1 MTDSISKNILHDG
14 CRSKCGE
21 AGIPADIRSIKPDS
35 LTGMIFAMEGM
46 QHTIVL
52 LNGPMGCKFYHSTTS
67 QFLTIRPLL
76 YLPSTEEGKKV
87 PVDYN
92 YLNDWFFRQPRVP
105 CTYLDGYDYVYGT
118 GEKVRQALRFLRDN
132 VDFDMIA
139 IVNSPGASLI
149 GDNLKEIAGQEI
161 PDCRTVMLESPGY
174 SEDFSSGY
182 GRAVLEMLRQVG
194 LPMWQRAG
202 HVVNQGAGQIMQS
215 GAGPAV
221 QSGAGQDTEPEKG
234 PAAEPGKG
242 PAVEPQ
248 SEGQHAAGK
257 ADGFR
262 HVNILGLS
270 LWQLYQ
276 EGDREELERILGMCG
291 IKVNSFLCAGSS
303 LEELEKLPEADLNI
317 VLYEEN
323 DGGCAAWLRDTCG
336 TPYHICRKLPVGF
349 DETEHFI
356 QDICQTLGGDFD
368 LASFREEMERARAL
382 AWYKV
387 NEIYQMCGL
396 PKGVSFAVCGTAD
409 QEDAYTTFLKEY
421 LGMTPVGPGQAE
433 LVFSDANVISELM
446 TKRSGFCGIQISL
459 PGMGYVDIIRKTH
472 LGIRGAL
479 FLIEQV
485 LNGLMSKL

>member
-1 MTDSISKNILHDG
+1 MTESTSKNTMHNACSG
-14 CRSKCGE
+14 SCGWSSE
-21 AGIPADIRSIKPDS
+21 QADASSADIRSIPPDS

-46 QHTIVL
+46 EHTIVL

-76 YLPSTEEGKKV
+76 YLPSAEDGKKV

-118 GEKVRQALRFLRDN
+118 GDKVRQALRFLRDN

-139 IVNSPGASLI
+139 IINSPGASLI

-161 PDCRTVMLESPGY
+161 PGCRTVMLESPGY
-174 SEDFSSGY
+174 SEDFSAGY

-194 LPMWQRAG
+194 YPMWKERFAQAG
-202 HVVNQGAGQIMQS
+202 R
-215 GAGPAV
+215 
-221 QSGAGQDTEPEKG
+221 DR
-234 PAAEPGKG
+234 PAAEKGKVRAEEGLG
-242 PAVEPQ
+242 PRQDQETK
-248 SEGQHAAGK
+248 AG
-257 ADGFR
+257 R
-262 HVNILGLS
+262 PYHVNILGLS

-291 IKVNSFLCAGSS
+291 IKVNTFLGAGST
-303 LEELEKLPEADLNI
+303 LKELEKLPEADLNI
-317 VLYEEN
+317 VVYEEN
-323 DGGCAAWLRDTCG
+323 DGGCAAWLQETCG
-336 TPYHICRKLPVGF
+336 TPYYICRRLPIGF
-349 DETEHFI
+349 DETDRFI
-356 QDICQTLGGDFD
+356 EEVCRVLGGDSD
-368 LASFREEMERARAL
+368 LTAFRQAQEKARAL

-409 QEDAYTTFLKEY
+409 QEAAYTAFLKDY
-421 LGMTPVGPGQAE
+421 LGMTPTDPGQAE
-433 LVFSDANVISELM
+433 LIFSDANVISEMM